1 MHLIFPKALETAA
14 KTFDDPKVVGAV
26 LQALV
31 GKKVKLTDLQKY
43 ILASAQEEIEERAR
57 LRENAAERKR
67 KSRNTQRN

>member
-1 MHLIFPKALETAA
+1 MSLIFAKALETAA
-14 KTFDDPKVVGAV
+14 KTIDDPKVVGAV

-43 ILASAQEEIEERAR
+43 ILAAAQDEIAERAR

-67 KSRNTQRN
+67 RSRAQ

>member
-1 MHLIFPKALETAA
+1 MSLIFPKALETAA
-14 KTFDDPKVVGAV
+14 KTIDDPKVVGAV

-43 ILASAQEEIEERAR
+43 ILASAQEEIAERAR

-67 KSRNTQRN
+67 RSRAK

>member
-1 MHLIFPKALETAA
+1 MSLIFPKALETAA
-14 KTFDDPKVVGAV
+14 KTIDDPKVVGAV

-43 ILASAQEEIEERAR
+43 ILASAQDEITERAR

-67 KSRNTQRN
+67 RSRAK